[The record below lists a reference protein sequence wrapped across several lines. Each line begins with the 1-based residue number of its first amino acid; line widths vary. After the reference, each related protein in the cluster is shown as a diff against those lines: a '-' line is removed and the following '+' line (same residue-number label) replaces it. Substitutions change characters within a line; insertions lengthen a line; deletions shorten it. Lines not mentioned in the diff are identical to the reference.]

1 MGRPVTTAVAGAVGC
16 PGIVLRVATDPSLDL
31 TLTPL
36 GGRPRTVQE
45 LLVTF
50 HLLLVAFDPYEEQS
64 SWLLPTA
71 TRLLRGFEQADVR
84 VAVLVTA
91 NAADTRLWLGPHAK
105 EFRVFVDPDRAA
117 VKGFGLKE
125 LPAAVFLGMDGTI
138 VQSAEGWQPG
148 DWRKVV
154 DKVAHITGW
163 KAPVVPL
170 AKDPAPFAGSPV

>member
-1 MGRPVTTAVAGAVGC
+1 M
-16 PGIVLRVATDPSLDL
+16 ATDPSADL

-36 GGRPRTVQE
+36 GGRPKTLRE

-50 HLLLVAFDPYEEQS
+50 HLLLAAFDPYEEQS

-71 TRLLRGFEQADVR
+71 TRLLRSFDQADVR

-91 NAADTRLWLGPHAK
+91 SPADARLWLGPHAA
-105 EFRVFVDPDRAA
+105 EFRVFVDPERSV

-125 LPAAVFLGMDGTI
+125 LPAAIFLGMDGTI
-138 VQSAEGWQPG
+138 IQSAEGWQPG
-148 DWRKVV
+148 DWRKVTE
-154 DKVAHITGW
+154 KVAEITRW
-163 KAPVVPL
+163 SAPIVPT

>member
-1 MGRPVTTAVAGAVGC
+1 MGRT
-16 PGIVLRVATDPSLDL
+16 GIVLRVATDPTQDL

-36 GGRPRTVQE
+36 GGRPRTIME

-71 TRLLRGFEQADVR
+71 TRILRGFEQADVR
-84 VAVLVTA
+84 VAVVVTA
-91 NAADTRLWLGPHAK
+91 DAADARLWLGPHAK
-105 EFRVFVDPDRAA
+105 DFRVFVDPDRTV
-117 VKGFGLKE
+117 VKGLGLKE

-138 VQSAEGWQPG
+138 VQSAEGWHPG
-148 DWRKVV
+148 EWRKVV
-154 DKVAHITGW
+154 DKVAQITGW
-163 KAPVVPL
+163 NAPVVPL

>member
-1 MGRPVTTAVAGAVGC
+1 MPA
-16 PGIVLRVATDPSLDL
+16 VATDPPPDL
-31 TLTPL
+31 TLVPL
-36 GGRPRTVQE
+36 GGRPRSIHE

-71 TRLLRGFEQADVR
+71 TRVLRGFDQADVR

-91 NAADTRLWLGPHAK
+91 DAPDARLWLGPHAK
-105 EFRVFVDPDRAA
+105 EFRVFIDPDRTA

-125 LPAAVFLGMDGTI
+125 LPAAVFLAMDGTI
-138 VQSAEGWQPG
+138 MQAAEGWQPG

-154 DKVAHITGW
+154 DKVASVTGW
-163 KAPVVPL
+163 KAPLVPSP
-170 AKDPAPFAGSPV
+170 KDPAPFAGSPV

>member
-1 MGRPVTTAVAGAVGC
+1 V
-16 PGIVLRVATDPSLDL
+16 S
-31 TLTPL
+31 
-36 GGRPRTVQE
+36 E

-50 HLLLVAFDPYEEQS
+50 HMLLVAFDPYEEQS

-71 TRLLRGFEQADVR
+71 TRLLRGFDEADVR

-91 NAADTRLWLGPHAK
+91 GAPDARLWLGPYAQ
-105 EFRVFVDPDRAA
+105 EFRVFVDPDRTA

-138 VQSAEGWQPG
+138 MQSAEGWRPG

-154 DKVAHITGW
+154 DKVAEITRW

-170 AKDPAPFAGSPV
+170 PKDPAPFAGSPV

>member
-1 MGRPVTTAVAGAVGC
+1 
-16 PGIVLRVATDPSLDL
+16 VATDPPQDL

-36 GGRPRTVQE
+36 GGHARTIQE

-50 HLLLVAFDPYEEQS
+50 HMLLVAFDPYEEQS

-71 TRLLRGFEQADVR
+71 TRLLRAFDQADVR

-91 NAADTRLWLGPHAK
+91 DAANARLWLGPHAT
-105 EFRVFVDPDRAA
+105 EFRAFVDPDRT
-117 VKGFGLKE
+117 VVRGFGLKE

-138 VQSAEGWQPG
+138 IQSAEGWQPG

-154 DKVAHITGW
+154 EKVAGITGW
-163 KAPVVPL
+163 KAPMVPL
-170 AKDPAPFAGSPV
+170 PKDPAPFAGSPV